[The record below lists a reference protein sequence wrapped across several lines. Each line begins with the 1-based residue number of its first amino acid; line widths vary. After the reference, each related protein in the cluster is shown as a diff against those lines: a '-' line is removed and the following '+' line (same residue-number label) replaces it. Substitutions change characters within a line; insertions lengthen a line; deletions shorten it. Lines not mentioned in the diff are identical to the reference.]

1 MCGIAGIITYG
12 SPLHHG
18 SPIVNN
24 PHGFLHDHDLLS
36 ILDGGIAHRGPDGDG
51 RFSQSAID
59 ATGQQVSITFLHR
72 RLSILD
78 HAGGHQP
85 MTDQVEGVE
94 NTSIAVVFNGCIYNH
109 RELRALLV
117 QAGAQFKTDHSDTEV
132 IVQGWRIWGR
142 ELLHRLEGMF
152 ALAIWDQRTGEVVL
166 ARDPAG
172 EKPLYFLRGNGLV
185 AFASALA
192 PLLALHDRLPQQL
205 KPVKTKPNLS
215 GWLMWGF
222 GSVSDLCEA
231 EELAPNTAWSNQHGH
246 TVIKPQVA
254 FQPHVRHESLSI
266 LQVQQLLESSVAARI
281 DSDVPLGAFLSGGVD
296 SSLVCLLAH
305 RIVPGLETFCV
316 SMPSGPTSSARIKQA
331 GNDESLFAQHA
342 ANIIGSKHHTLPCE
356 PAPAADL
363 IHLITQIG
371 LPLGDSSLLPT
382 YWVSKAARAHI
393 KVALSGDGADELFL
407 GYDRHFA
414 QEYLA
419 RYGRAMA
426 AIPKAVIDSAF
437 SHHKYSRLR
446 RLIAASKG
454 HGYPQI
460 AAIFDHLQLNDL
472 IGPAAWDLTTPI
484 IEAWKEQGCMEGPD
498 WDFYNYLPA
507 DLLRKVDTASM
518 AVALEVRAPF
528 LDSALVEACLHAK
541 REALAPNGERKGLLR
556 AVAAQFFPREL
567 VDRPKQGFSIP
578 LAEWFRSDYGGLA
591 TLFNDAVFARDAF
604 PAELLGFELSQPMI
618 RKLFDL
624 HRSGT
629 QDHAQRLYMLLVLAV
644 WCRWRSGLRSG
655 LLET

>member
-12 SPLHHG
+12 SPHQRDALHGARVLH
-18 SPIVNN
+18 SQN
-24 PHGFLHDHDLLS
+24 FLNM
-36 ILDGGIAHRGPDGDG
+36 LDSGIAHRGPDGQG
-51 RFSQSAID
+51 RFSQSTTD
-59 ATGQQVSITFLHR
+59 STGQHVSISFQHR

-85 MTDQVEGVE
+85 MTDQLQGVE
-94 NTSIAVVFNGCIYNH
+94 NSTIALVFNGCIYNH
-109 RELRALLV
+109 RALRAQLV
-117 QAGAQFKTDHSDTEV
+117 QEGAQFRTDHSDTEV

-142 ELLHRLEGMF
+142 DLLPRLEGMF

-172 EKPLYFLRGNGLV
+172 EKPLYILRGNGFV
-185 AFASALA
+185 AFASTLS
-192 PLLALHDRLPQQL
+192 PLLALHDQLPEQL
-205 KPVKTKPNLS
+205 KPVKAKPNLA

-246 TVIKPQVA
+246 WTIKPQVA
-254 FQPHVRHESLSI
+254 FQPHSRQASLSI
-266 LQVQQLLESSVAARI
+266 SEVQQLLEASVAARI
-281 DSDVPLGAFLSGGVD
+281 ESDVPLGAFLSGGVD
-296 SSLVCLLAH
+296 SSLVSLLAH

-316 SMPSGPTSSARIKQA
+316 SMPSDFTSSPRTKHA
-331 GNDESLFAQHA
+331 GNDESIFAQHA
-342 ANIIGSKHHTLPCE
+342 AKIIGSKHHTLPCE
-356 PAPAADL
+356 ATPAADL
-363 IHLITQIG
+363 IHLITQTG

-414 QEYLA
+414 QDYLA

-437 SHHKYSRLR
+437 SHPKYSRLR

-460 AAIFDHLQLNDL
+460 AAIFDHLQLKDL
-472 IGPAAWDLTTPI
+472 IGPASWDLTAPI
-484 IEAWKEQGCMEGPD
+484 LETWKQVGCMDAPD
-498 WDFYNYLPA
+498 WDFYNYLPG

-528 LDSALVEACLHAK
+528 LDSALMQACLHAK
-541 REALAPNGERKGLLR
+541 LEVLAPNQERKGLLR

-591 TLFNDAVFARDAF
+591 TLFNDAVFASDAF
-604 PAELLGFELSQPMI
+604 PAERLGFEISQPAI

-624 HRSGT
+624 HRAGT
-629 QDHAQRLYMLLVLAV
+629 QDHAQRLYMLMVLAV
-644 WCRWRSGLRSG
+644 WCRWRSGLRNG
-655 LLET
+655 ITQA